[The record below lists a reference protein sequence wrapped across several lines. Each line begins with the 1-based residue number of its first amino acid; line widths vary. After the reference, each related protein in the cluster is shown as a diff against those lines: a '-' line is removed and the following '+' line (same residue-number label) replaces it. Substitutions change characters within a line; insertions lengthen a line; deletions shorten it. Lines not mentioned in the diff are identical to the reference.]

1 MSTVA
6 SALSLQGTRQS
17 GQSVRTQNGKN
28 FNENSMLRLG
38 VYGIVC

>member
-28 FNENSMLRLG
+28 FANLMLGFG